1 MRQCVT
7 VGVVLALAAAPALA
21 MMIAPPSVMQK
32 VATSDAVVV
41 GKVTAIAEKTIKA
54 ERWPGDKERGEF
66 RIATV
71 KVDGHILGV
80 KGLTH
85 VKVGWVPPPPPMPG
99 RPGGPIR
106 IGPRRGPAVTLEKGQ
121 EVLLFLKKHPREDF
135 YTVPAYFDVVA
146 KKSPGFAGE
155 LADAKKYARLLA
167 DPMANLKAKSKDA
180 RFQTA
185 ALLLAR
191 YRTFQP
197 GGKQEPIA
205 AEESKLILEA
215 IANANWDAQPKPRP
229 GPFQRQ
235 MTPQTTFFM
244 LGLQAK
250 DGWAQPRNGKE
261 IPEAAKK
268 WLKANAGSYRVQ
280 RFVTVKGEK

>member
-1 MRQCVT
+1 M
-7 VGVVLALAAAPALA
+7 LALAATPALA

-41 GKVTAIAEKTIKA
+41 GKVTSIAEKTIQA
-54 ERWPGDKERGEF
+54 ERWPGDKQGAEF

-85 VKVGWVPPPPPMPG
+85 VKVGWVPPPPPLPI

-106 IGPRRGPAVTLEKGQ
+106 IGPRRRPVVSLEKGQ
-121 EVLLFLKKHPREDF
+121 ELLLFLKKHPKGDF
-135 YTVPAYFDVVA
+135 YTAPAYFDVVA
-146 KKSPGFAGE
+146 KKTPGFAGE
-155 LADAKKYARLLA
+155 VADAKKYARLLA
-167 DPMANLKAKSKDA
+167 DPMANLKAKSKDD

-197 GGKQEPIA
+197 GGKQEPISA
-205 AEESKLILEA
+205 DESKLILEA
-215 IANANWDAQPKPRP
+215 IADANWDAPPMPRP
-229 GPFQRQ
+229 GRFQRQ
-235 MTPQTTFFM
+235 MTPQSTFFM
-244 LGLQAK
+244 VGAGQGRL
-250 DGWAQPRNGKE
+250 D
-261 IPEAAKK
+261 AAKERQGDSRGGQEVAQGQCRQ
-268 WLKANAGSYRVQ
+268 LSHPAFRGRQGREVNAFR
-280 RFVTVKGEK
+280 